1 MKYQSLKC
9 RVLWPTKSREV
20 TLSPL
25 PSNWEPLCFVAFVS
39 KTKVVNSN
47 VPHSVILFLKCI
59 DNICSSSNFF
69 FHSIKQ
75 TRSWLRTLCERI
87 RCEFAHFNSPAAIMV
102 RSRSFKVL
110 QTMIRTNFLETLI
123 MYHISGLIT
132 RSFFFQKLSSCMT
145 LLRSRFIDLLS
156 FAKKSCKNFLFQ
168 LLDRLLFLCSQS
180 VIFMFFFLFLYELLV
195 SN

>member
-25 PSNWEPLCFVAFVS
+25 PSNWEPLCFVVFVS
-39 KTKVVNSN
+39 KNKVVNSN
-47 VPHSVILFLKCI
+47 VPHSVILFVKCI
-59 DNICSSSNFF
+59 DNICSSSNFV

-75 TRSWLRTLCERI
+75 TRSWLRTFCERI

-110 QTMIRTNFLETLI
+110 QTMIRTNFFETLI

-132 RSFFFQKLSSCMT
+132 RSFFFPKIVLVHDLTSEPFHQSTKLCKEKLQKFFVSVIGST
-145 LLRSRFIDLLS
+145 LVPLFSVCNFHFLLS
-156 FAKKSCKNFLFQ
+156 FF
-168 LLDRLLFLCSQS
+168 
-180 VIFMFFFLFLYELLV
+180 I
-195 SN
+195 